1 MFRFLCS
8 GIFASTIAVQILFN
22 RLLLQSN
29 DISFV
34 AQLSFLQTHYGKAPP
49 PHEKH
54 LF

>member
-29 DISFV
+29 DISSI
-34 AQLSFLQTHYGKAPP
+34 AQLSFFQALYWKAPL
-49 PHEKH
+49 PHEKQ

>member
-34 AQLSFLQTHYGKAPP
+34 AQLSFFKLSTGKRHW

>member
-1 MFRFLCS
+1 MVRFPCS

-34 AQLSFLQTHYGKAPP
+34 AQLSFFKLSTG
-49 PHEKH
+49 
-54 LF
+54 

>member
-1 MFRFLCS
+1 MFRFPCS
-8 GIFASTIAVQILFN
+8 GIFASTIAVHILFN

-34 AQLSFLQTHYGKAPP
+34 AQLSLPKTLHGKAPL

>member
-34 AQLSFLQTHYGKAPP
+34 AQLSFFQTLYGKVPL

-54 LF
+54 HF

>member
-1 MFRFLCS
+1 MFRFPCS
-8 GIFASTIAVQILFN
+8 GIFASTIAVRILFN
-22 RLLLQSN
+22 RLLLQNN

-34 AQLSFLQTHYGKAPP
+34 AQLSSFQTLYRKAPL

>member
-34 AQLSFLQTHYGKAPP
+34 AQLSFFKLSTG
-49 PHEKH
+49 
-54 LF
+54 

>member
-1 MFRFLCS
+1 MLRFPCS
-8 GIFASTIAVQILFN
+8 GIFASTITVRTFFN

-34 AQLSFLQTHYGKAPP
+34 AQLSFLQTLYGKAPL

>member
-1 MFRFLCS
+1 MVRFPCS
-8 GIFASTIAVQILFN
+8 GIFASTIAVRILFN

-34 AQLSFLQTHYGKAPP
+34 AQLSFFQTLYGKAPLP
-49 PHEKH
+49 DEKH